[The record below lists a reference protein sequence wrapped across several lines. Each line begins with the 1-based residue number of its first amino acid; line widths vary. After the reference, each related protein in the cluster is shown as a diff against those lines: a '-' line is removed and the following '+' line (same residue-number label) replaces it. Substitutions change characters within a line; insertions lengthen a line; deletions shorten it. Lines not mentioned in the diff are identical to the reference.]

1 MPFRWIDSYVISHSV
16 SGNFFCSAVCFII
29 IQPIQ
34 LSFDYCL
41 CGTSFSSFHFQPTY
55 TVRFEVNFFSVD
67 QFIDSVNLS
76 FHLNCCLRPFTSN
89 VILLCQGLNLLGFF
103 FFFFLSHSF
112 GFFCLFVYVSLFSTS
127 CGLLEYLLIRFTYS
141 ALCIFL
147 CIVFLLFTL
156 GIQLDIYSL
165 SHLIGVSI

>member
-34 LSFDYCL
+34 LSFDYYL

-103 FFFFLSHSF
+103 FFFLSHSF

-141 ALCIFL
+141 AYFFVQFFYYLL
-147 CIVFLLFTL
+147 QVFSQTY
-156 GIQLDIYSL
+156 IAYHI
-165 SHLIGVSI
+165 